1 MLTSRQ
7 QRRIISNRKGVIHL
21 STIGSRIRNRREE
34 LGLSQD
40 ELGKRLGYKSRS
52 SINKIELDQRN
63 LTQSKIKAIA
73 DALDTTPAYIMGWN
87 EPNQKLDAEKLK
99 FFDNLFPIETKRFPL
114 LGDIACG
121 KPIVANEEK
130 ELYVEAGA
138 GIQADFCLRA
148 RGDSMIGARI
158 YDGDIVFIQQ
168 QDMVDDGEIAAV
180 IIDDEATL
188 KRVNYYPEKNLL
200 ILKAENS
207 KYEDL
212 IYTGEEVLER
222 LWNLLFQ
229 FRVYRL
235 HNHVFYRSART
246 PPRVH
251 HNGCHYGVLPVP
263 TSAKKKAKT
272 EGPTQNRTRRSG
284 SFQSE
289 PGTGY

>member
-87 EPNQKLDAEKLK
+87 EPNKKLDAEKLK

-212 IYTGEEVLER
+212 IYTGEEL
-222 LWNLLFQ
+222 
-229 FRVYRL
+229 
-235 HNHVFYRSART
+235 NHIRIL
-246 PPRVH
+246 
-251 HNGCHYGVLPVP
+251 G
-263 TSAKKKAKT
+263 KAVA
-272 EGPTQNRTRRSG
+272 
-284 SFQSE
+284 FQSDIR
-289 PGTGY
+289 